1 MLKTIYIELLIKDS
15 EKSHCKI
22 ADVNGLGGVTRDQDV
37 DVVIVLRD
45 FAWLAL
51 EARRPGQDNPAPVL
65 RIHACRIIR

>member
-45 FAWLAL
+45 FA
-51 EARRPGQDNPAPVL
+51 
-65 RIHACRIIR
+65 